1 MKCKARFRGKCA
13 FFLSDVSPV
22 RVKKGHKK
30 EVDNATIWMYNTGV
44 HKEEIFSRRER
55 MLDRFSRFSLAISEI
70 DRCWHKLATDEMAKY
85 GLNSPHA
92 VYLNTL
98 YEYNEGI
105 TAAKLGELCCK
116 NKADVSRMVS
126 ILEKKGLVKKES
138 VGGSLYRAKLLL
150 TQEGRNAAQQVRKQ
164 AALVVELA
172 GTGMTDQEREIF
184 YRCLEKITGN
194 LKTLCKNGLP
204 TNE

>member
-1 MKCKARFRGKCA
+1 
-13 FFLSDVSPV
+13 
-22 RVKKGHKK
+22 
-30 EVDNATIWMYNTGV
+30 
-44 HKEEIFSRRER
+44 

-164 AALVVELA
+164 AAMVVELA
-172 GTGMTDQEREIF
+172 GTGMTNQERGIF

-194 LKTLCKNGLP
+194 LQTLCKYGVP